1 MSHETAAALWRLP
14 GFSTRTVHVT
24 RAVGRSGRGSA
35 LAVLRRTCDL
45 PDHHVGT
52 VEGIPGTSPART
64 IFDLAGVL
72 HPGRTERALDNA
84 LARRLTTVAALGEV
98 AERLCGRGRQGS
110 TVMRRLLAARDDS
123 YVAPE
128 SGLEARF
135 LSIVRTAGLP
145 PPLRQRD
152 IGGEAWVGRVDFLY
166 PERKLVVEID
176 SDLYHRSLLDRE
188 ADARRDEAMRV
199 AGYQVL
205 RIDEHQLWHR
215 AEEVVQLLIAI

>member
-1 MSHETAAALWRLP
+1 
-14 GFSTRTVHVT
+14 
-24 RAVGRSGRGSA
+24 
-35 LAVLRRTCDL
+35 
-45 PDHHVGT
+45 
-52 VEGIPGTSPART
+52 
-64 IFDLAGVL
+64 
-72 HPGRTERALDNA
+72 
-84 LARRLTTVAALGEV
+84 
-98 AERLCGRGRQGS
+98 
-110 TVMRRLLAARDDS
+110 MRRLLAARDDDT
-123 YVAPE
+123 YDAPE

-215 AEEVVQLLIAI
+215 AEEVVQLLIAA